1 MKIGI
6 VEVKYNKK
14 NRWIYY
20 IVIPILLPALF
31 PLFFMFIP
39 EIITTFVL
47 YGIACILSLVFIDK
61 VIDGIIF
68 KGEIQI
74 NENELIICFNEQE
87 TTIPFNQ
94 IKLIIL
100 KPILGMSRV
109 EYTFKVYDCQ
119 IKAEKEYHFN
129 VTRAAF
135 ENGKIISRNLINPKA
150 FDLIRFLEQK
160 QMNYRIEKR

>member
-6 VEVKYNKK
+6 VEAKYDRKI
-14 NRWIYY
+14 RWIYY

-39 EIITTFVL
+39 EIITTFFL
-47 YGIACILSLVFIDK
+47 CGIACILSLVFIDK

-74 NENELIICFNEQE
+74 NENELTICFNEQE

-94 IKLIIL
+94 IKLIVL
-100 KPILGMSRV
+100 KPKLGMSRV

-119 IKAEKEYHFN
+119 IKAEKEYHFD
-129 VTRAAF
+129 VTREAF

-160 QMNYRIEKR
+160 QINYRIEKR